1 VRFQRLWNRNNPT
14 DTIAE
19 DGQYGPS
26 TESRLAKSPIGG
38 FRLGPSCPDGGATDA
53 GPKVDGGAPIDPP
66 DLPNNPAP
74 EPDAPE
80 PDAIPEGQTGEP
92 LAPLPAEASG
102 CSAAKDGSGLA
113 PWSVGLGLGLVVARR
128 RRNRA

>member
-1 VRFQRLWNRNNPT
+1 MIAG
-14 DTIAE
+14 DTILV
-19 DGQYGPS
+19 DGAQHTDIRVTTVGSGYGIVP
-26 TESRLAKSPIGG
+26 AN
-38 FRLGPSCPDGGATDA
+38 
-53 GPKVDGGAPIDPP
+53 GGAPIDPP
-66 DLPNNPAP
+66 DLPNDPAP

-113 PWSVGLGLGLVVARR
+113 PWAIGLGLGVVVARR